1 MEYGRDVEQTAEEYG
16 RDEEQDVEEYGRNVV
31 LAVDLV

>member
-1 MEYGRDVEQTAEEYG
+1 MDSRNEEQAVKEYGRDEEQTAEEYG
-16 RDEEQDVEEYGRNVV
+16 RDVV

>member
-1 MEYGRDVEQTAEEYG
+1 MDSRNVEQAAEEYGRDEEQTAEEYG
-16 RDEEQDVEEYGRNVV
+16 RDVV